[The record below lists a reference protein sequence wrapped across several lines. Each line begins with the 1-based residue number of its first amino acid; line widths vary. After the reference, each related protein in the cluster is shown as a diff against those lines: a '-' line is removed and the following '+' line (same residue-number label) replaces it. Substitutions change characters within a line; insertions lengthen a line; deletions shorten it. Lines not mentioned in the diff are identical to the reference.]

1 MRYKNL
7 IIINNEKIF
16 KENNSFYCDNLDLKI
31 LPEELNEYHEVQ
43 YIVRS
48 SNKKGS
54 QKINLKN
61 KTALV
66 TGAGKGIGKA
76 CAVAL
81 AEVGANLIIISR
93 TKKDLDKVSKI
104 IRKFNSKCVY
114 YVCDVTNYHQIK
126 EIINKQKRIDILVN
140 NAGIGKSGNIL
151 TTNNND
157 WDEIIK
163 VNLTGTY
170 LVTKHCLEN
179 LINSKNGSIVNI
191 ASVAGIVAV
200 KDRFAYCTS
209 KGGVISLTKSIALD
223 FVKDNIRAN
232 AICPGT
238 VNTPWVERITQDY
251 ENPDEARELMRQ
263 RQPLGRLGEPE
274 EIAQA
279 AIYLGSDESK
289 FITGTTLVI
298 DGGLTM
304 S

>member
-1 MRYKNL
+1 M
-7 IIINNEKIF
+7 
-16 KENNSFYCDNLDLKI
+16 
-31 LPEELNEYHEVQ
+31 V
-43 YIVRS
+43 V
-48 SNKKGS
+48 
-54 QKINLKN
+54 
-61 KTALV
+61 V
-66 TGAGKGIGKA
+66 TGANRGIGK
-76 CAVAL
+76 CVTETF
-81 AEVGANLIIISR
+81 AENGANIIACIR
-93 TKKDLDKVSKI
+93 TLSPETEKWMQGLET
-104 IRKFNSKCVY
+104 KFNISINPVLVDLSDEISVKGL
-114 YVCDVTNYHQIK
+114 IK
-126 EIINKQKRIDILVN
+126 EIMSISPRVDVLVN

-151 TTNNND
+151 TTNNKD

-223 FVKDNIRAN
+223 FVKENIRAN

-238 VNTPWVERITQDY
+238 VNTPWIERITQDY

-289 FITGTTLVI
+289 FITGTTLVT

-304 S
+304 A

>member
-1 MRYKNL
+1 MSTSLRLNNKTAIVTGGAAGIGEQIVRNFVAEGCKVAIFDKN
-7 IIINNEKIF
+7 ING
-16 KENNSFYCDNLDLKI
+16 LK
-31 LPEELNEYHEVQ
+31 LEEELN
-43 YIVRS
+43 
-48 SNKKGS
+48 SNGFNTKYYQCDITDENSIIKC
-54 QKINLKN
+54 INESLTYLSN
-61 KTALV
+61 
-66 TGAGKGIGKA
+66 
-76 CAVAL
+76 
-81 AEVGANLIIISR
+81 
-93 TKKDLDKVSKI
+93 
-104 IRKFNSKCVY
+104 
-114 YVCDVTNYHQIK
+114 
-126 EIINKQKRIDILVN
+126 INILVN

-157 WDEIIK
+157 CDEIIK

-223 FVKDNIRAN
+223 FVKENIRAN

-251 ENPDEARELMRQ
+251 ENPAEARELMRQ

-304 S
+304 A

>member
-1 MRYKNL
+1 MSNNL
-7 IIINNEKIF
+7 R
-16 KENNSFYCDNLDLKI
+16 
-31 LPEELNEYHEVQ
+31 LN
-43 YIVRS
+43 
-48 SNKKGS
+48 
-54 QKINLKN
+54 N
-61 KTALV
+61 KTAIV
-66 TGAGKGIGKA
+66 TGGASGIGEQIVRNF
-76 CAVAL
+76 VAEGCKV
-81 AEVGANLIIISR
+81 AI
-93 TKKDLDKVSKI
+93 LDKNIDGLKLEKELNSNGFNTKFYQCDITHENSI
-104 IRKFNSKCVY
+104 IKC
-114 YVCDVTNYHQIK
+114 
-126 EIINKQKRIDILVN
+126 INQSLTYLNNLNILVN

-238 VNTPWVERITQDY
+238 INTPWVERITQDY

-274 EIAQA
+274 EIALA

>member
-1 MRYKNL
+1 MSNNL
-7 IIINNEKIF
+7 R
-16 KENNSFYCDNLDLKI
+16 
-31 LPEELNEYHEVQ
+31 LN
-43 YIVRS
+43 
-48 SNKKGS
+48 
-54 QKINLKN
+54 N
-61 KTALV
+61 KTAIV
-66 TGAGKGIGKA
+66 TGGASGIGEQIVRNF
-76 CAVAL
+76 VAEGCKV
-81 AEVGANLIIISR
+81 AI
-93 TKKDLDKVSKI
+93 LDKNIDGLKLEKELNSNGFNTKFYQCDITHENSI
-104 IRKFNSKCVY
+104 IKC
-114 YVCDVTNYHQIK
+114 
-126 EIINKQKRIDILVN
+126 INQSLTYLNNLNILVN

-274 EIAQA
+274 EIALA

-304 S
+304 A